1 MLYGYAGKYL
11 RIDLTKNK
19 VEVNET
25 PEKLVRKYLGG
36 VGLGAK
42 ILWDELKPE
51 VQPLSPENKIIFLTG
66 PVNGTLFPPSGRY
79 EVVSRSPQT
88 GWWAHSSAGGFFGPE
103 MKYAGYDYIIIQGKA
118 SHPVYINIDND
129 LVQIKDARHLWG
141 KNVIETTD
149 AICNDLGDNDV
160 KVACIGQA
168 GENLV
173 KYACIMSDYFRAAG
187 RTGMGCILGS
197 KNLKAISIRG
207 TKGIKI
213 ADNKKFMEILEN
225 AFERH
230 TSRGKYWEHV
240 NAMRRYG
247 SFALTDWENAI
258 GRLPTKNHWTGYF
271 ENAEETIGMKPMR
284 ERHYRRH
291 ASCFGCGIQCK
302 YASVNREGKYAGA
315 ESEGPEYETVEAFTS
330 NFLSTDTNSLI
341 EANRLCNIY
350 GLDTISVGH
359 SISFAYECFEKG
371 ILTQKNTGG
380 RKLVWGEKG
389 MDTVIELLHAI
400 ANKSDKFASLL
411 AEGSAAA
418 AKKIG
423 GTAWRYAIHVNKLEA
438 SGQDGRPHKSLGL
451 TYAINVRG
459 ADHLTSLSSLDE
471 LGYREAIIERFG
483 KKNVKVL
490 ADRLDENLKGY
501 LVADCENLYAVVDSL
516 LLCKY
521 GTMWPPIYYWEDLGK
536 IISAVTG
543 FKEYENIKE
552 LKKLAGRICHLRRC
566 FNVRLGWTKKQ
577 DALHIRFTDEP
588 MPTGPA
594 KGQVVQLE
602 PMLKEYYEIRQYDW
616 STGLPTRDELENVG
630 LKKVADELK
639 KRKKL
644 VEKYK
649 GKKSDPLEILG

>member
-19 VEVNET
+19 IEIKET
-25 PEKLVRKYLGG
+25 SEKLVRKYLGG
-36 VGLGAK
+36 VGLGVR
-42 ILWDELKPE
+42 ILWDELDPRT
-51 VQPLSPENKIIFLTG
+51 QPLSPENKIIFLTG
-66 PVNGTLFPPSGRY
+66 PLTGTLFPPSGRY

-118 SHPVYINIDND
+118 KQPVYIHIDND
-129 LVQIKDARHLWG
+129 SIQIKNAKHLWG
-141 KNVIETTD
+141 KNVVETTD
-149 AICNDLGDNDV
+149 TICEELGDTDI

-197 KNLKAISIRG
+197 KNLKAIAIRG
-207 TKGIKI
+207 TKGLKI
-213 ADNKKFMEILEN
+213 ADNKKFVSVVED
-225 AFERH
+225 AFKRH
-230 TSRGKYWEHV
+230 TPKGKYWEHV
-240 NAMRRYG
+240 NAMRIYG

-284 ERHYRRH
+284 ERHYKKH
-291 ASCFGCGIQCK
+291 ASCFSCGIQCK
-302 YASVNREGKYAGA
+302 YASTIKEGKYAGS

-350 GLDTISVGH
+350 GLDTISAGH
-359 SISFAYECFEKG
+359 TISFAFECFEKG
-371 ILTQKNTGG
+371 ILTEKDTGG
-380 RKLVWGEKG
+380 RKLIWGNDE
-389 MDTVIELLHAI
+389 MDTVIELLHSI
-400 ANKSDKFASLL
+400 ATRKDKFASLL
-411 AEGSAAA
+411 AEGSAFA
-418 AKKIG
+418 AKQIG
-423 GTAWRYAIHVNKLEA
+423 GAAYRCAIHVNNLEA

-471 LGYREAIIERFG
+471 LGYKEALQERFG
-483 KKNVKVL
+483 KKNVKIL
-490 ADRLDENLKGY
+490 ADRWDERLKGY
-501 LVADCENLYAVVDSL
+501 LVSDCENLYAITDSL
-516 LLCKY
+516 LVCKY
-521 GTMWPPIYYWEDLGK
+521 GTMWPPIYYWQDMGR
-536 IISAVTG
+536 IISYLTG
-543 FKEYENIKE
+543 FNEYESIKK
-552 LKKLAGRICHLRRC
+552 LKKLARRICHLRRC
-566 FNVRLGWTKKQ
+566 FNVRLGWSKKN
-577 DALHIRFTDEP
+577 DCLHPRFTEEP

-594 KGQVVQLE
+594 KGQVVHLE
-602 PMLKEYYEIRQYDW
+602 PMLKEYYEVRQYDW
-616 STGLPTRDELENVG
+616 KTGLPTRAELEDVG
-630 LKKVADELK
+630 LEDIASELK
-639 KRKKL
+639 KRGKL

-649 GKKSDPLEILG
+649 GKPKDPLNVLK

>member
-19 VEVNET
+19 IEIKET

-42 ILWDELKPE
+42 ILWDELNPDIP
-51 VQPLSPENKIIFLTG
+51 PLSPENKIIFLTG

-79 EVVSRSPQT
+79 EVVSRSPLT

-118 SHPVYINIDND
+118 KRPVYIHIDND
-129 LVQIKDARHLWG
+129 VVRILDAGHIWG
-141 KNVIETTD
+141 KDIIGTTD
-149 AICNDLGDNDV
+149 TICEELGDSDV
-160 KVACIGQA
+160 KVACIGPA
-168 GENLV
+168 GEKLV
-173 KYACIMSDYFRAAG
+173 KYACIMSDYFRALG

-197 KNLKAISIRG
+197 KNLKAIAVRG
-207 TKGIKI
+207 TKGLRV
-213 ADNKKFMEILEN
+213 ADDKKFEKLLEN

-230 TSRGKYWEHV
+230 TKKGKYWEHV
-240 NAMRRYG
+240 SAMRTYG

-271 ENAEETIGMKPMR
+271 ENAEETIGMKPLR
-284 ERHYRRH
+284 ERHYHRH

-302 YASVNREGKYAGA
+302 YSSVNREGKYAGA
-315 ESEGPEYETVEAFTS
+315 KSEGPEYETVEGFTS

-350 GLDTISVGH
+350 GLDTISVSH

-371 ILTQKNTGG
+371 ILTEKDTGG
-380 RKLVWGEKG
+380 RKLIWGEDG
-389 MDTVIELLHAI
+389 MAAAIELLHAI
-400 ANKSDKFASLL
+400 AFRSDKFASLL

-423 GTAWRYAIHVNKLEA
+423 GDAWRCAIHVNNLEA

-471 LGYREAIIERFG
+471 LGYKEAIVERFG
-483 KKNVKVL
+483 RKNVKVL
-490 ADRLDENLKGY
+490 ADRLDERLKGY
-501 LVADCENLYAVVDSL
+501 LVADCEELYALTDSM

-521 GTMWPPIYYWEDLGK
+521 GTMWPPIYYFEDMGK

-552 LKKLAGRICHLRRC
+552 LEKLAKRICHLRRA
-566 FNVRLGWTKKQ
+566 FNIRLGWTRKN
-577 DALHIRFTDEP
+577 DALHPRFTEEP
-588 MPTGPA
+588 MPSGPA
-594 KGQVVQLE
+594 KGQVVHLE
-602 PMLKEYYEIRQYDW
+602 PMLKEYYEVRQYDW
-616 STGLPTRDELENVG
+616 ETGFPTRKELENVG
-630 LKKVADELK
+630 LKKVAAELK

-644 VEKYK
+644 IEKYK
-649 GKKSDPLEILG
+649 GKKFKTLRVSE